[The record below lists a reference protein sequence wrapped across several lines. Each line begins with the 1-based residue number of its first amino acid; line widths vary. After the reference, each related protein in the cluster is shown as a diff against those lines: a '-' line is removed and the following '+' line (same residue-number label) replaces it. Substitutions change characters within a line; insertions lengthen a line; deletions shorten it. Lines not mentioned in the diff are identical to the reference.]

1 MHYIVRLYEVQNWE
15 GVMNRFL
22 VRIYEF
28 LLVFAFI
35 GFGFAGYYYLGARPE
50 LASLDVWAADAVG
63 LIAGLIAG
71 IVILGPLAALIE
83 ISNDM
88 HALLLET
95 RKARGSQL

>member
-1 MHYIVRLYEVQNWE
+1 
-15 GVMNRFL
+15 MNRFL

-50 LASLDVWAADAVG
+50 LASLDIWAANAVG
-63 LIAGLIAG
+63 IIVGLIAG

-88 HALLLET
+88 HALLTET
-95 RKARGSQL
+95 RKARGSQP